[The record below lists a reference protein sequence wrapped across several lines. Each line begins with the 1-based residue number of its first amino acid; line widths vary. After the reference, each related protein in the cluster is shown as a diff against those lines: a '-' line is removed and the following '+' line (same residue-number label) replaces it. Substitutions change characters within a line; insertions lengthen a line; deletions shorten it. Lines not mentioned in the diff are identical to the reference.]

1 MGKFIDPFTD
11 WGFKRIFGQ
20 ETSKA
25 LLIGF
30 LNDLLEGERHV
41 TGLTFKDK
49 EQLPETKDLRGIV
62 YDIHCRT
69 DTGERIIVE
78 MQNHHQER
86 FIDRSLYYAARSIVS
101 QGDTRDWGYRLEPV
115 YTVCFMNFLIKGDD
129 TLAKF
134 RTDVTLADM
143 EDGRA
148 FSDRMRLVYLTLPL
162 FRKGADECETNLE
175 RWIYTL
181 KNMTTL
187 EDIPFLSDNP
197 VFRYLADVADISA
210 LSQKDRQRYD
220 ESIKTMRDHISAYE
234 TAINKGR
241 REGMAEGEKKGRL
254 EGKAEGKI
262 EGLKE
267 GLSKGV
273 KEEKI
278 QTARRMKVEGFSIEL
293 ITKITGLSPEEIAS
307 L

>member
-20 ETSKA
+20 ETSKE

-41 TGLTFKDK
+41 TGLTFRDK
-49 EQLPETKDLRGIV
+49 EQLPETRDLRGIV

-86 FIDRSLYYAARSIVS
+86 FVDRSLYYAARSIVS
-101 QGDTRDWGYRLEPV
+101 QGETREWNYRLEPV
-115 YTVCFMNFLIKGDD
+115 YTVCFMNFLPHDIP
-129 TLAKF
+129 AKF

-162 FRKGADECETNLE
+162 FRKGADGCETNLE

-187 EDIPFLSDNP
+187 EDIPFLADNP

-241 REGMAEGEKKGRL
+241 REGLAEGRAEERITMAYSM
-254 EGKAEGKI
+254 KAK
-262 EGLKE
+262 
-267 GLSKGV
+267 
-273 KEEKI
+273 
-278 QTARRMKVEGFSIEL
+278 GFSPEL
-293 ITKITGLSPEEIAS
+293 IAEITGLSSEEIA
-307 L
+307 LL